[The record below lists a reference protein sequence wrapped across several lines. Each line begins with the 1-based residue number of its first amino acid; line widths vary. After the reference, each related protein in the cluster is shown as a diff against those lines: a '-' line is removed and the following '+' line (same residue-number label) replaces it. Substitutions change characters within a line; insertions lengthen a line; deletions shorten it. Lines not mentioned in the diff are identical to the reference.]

1 LDSGSMGRRRRA
13 RGEERSGGERE
24 MEQVG
29 ARGEEG
35 AGEGRRVVEFKSA
48 TCWLI
53 AGSYDP

>member
-1 LDSGSMGRRRRA
+1 
-13 RGEERSGGERE
+13 